1 LSQPSSVLIVDDDEN
16 VLKSIEVILKSSG
29 INNIL
34 CCNNSTEVMDILE
47 KQDVDVVLLDLA
59 MPLLTGEELLCQIRK
74 DYPEIPV
81 IIITGITEIEKAVE
95 CMKMGAVDYMVKPV
109 ERNRLI
115 SSVSRGIELKELK
128 RENRRLRDKFFSDE
142 VQNPEAFYEIITC
155 SSKMQKI
162 FQYAETIAKSTRH
175 VLITGETGAGKE
187 LIARSIHHLSG
198 RRGSLITVNIAGL
211 DDNLFS
217 DTLFG
222 HKKGAY
228 TGADSVRKGVVE
240 EASGG
245 SLFLDEIG
253 DLNPSSQ
260 IKLLRLLENRE
271 FLSLGSDIPKK
282 ANIRVIMASNKD
294 LFKMVKTNQFRKDL
308 YYRISTY
315 EINVPPL
322 RERKEDIELL
332 VNHFIRKASAELD
345 IKEPAYPPELITQLE
360 VYHFPGNIRELESM
374 IYDAINLSKRGM
386 ISLDTIK
393 EKIGREISHISEE
406 EKTCII
412 RFSDKLPTLKQVT
425 ELLIEEA
432 LKRTRGNQSAAA
444 RLLGVSQQALSKRL
458 NSLRKT
464 HT

>member
-1 LSQPSSVLIVDDDEN
+1 MAA
-16 VLKSIEVILKSSG
+16 
-29 INNIL
+29 
-34 CCNNSTEVMDILE
+34 C
-47 KQDVDVVLLDLA
+47 
-59 MPLLTGEELLCQIRK
+59 
-74 DYPEIPV
+74 
-81 IIITGITEIEKAVE
+81 
-95 CMKMGAVDYMVKPV
+95 
-109 ERNRLI
+109 
-115 SSVSRGIELKELK
+115 
-128 RENRRLRDKFFSDE
+128 FW
-142 VQNPEAFYEIITC
+142 
-155 SSKMQKI
+155 
-162 FQYAETIAKSTRH
+162 
-175 VLITGETGAGKE
+175 
-187 LIARSIHHLSG
+187 
-198 RRGSLITVNIAGL
+198 
-211 DDNLFS
+211 
-217 DTLFG
+217 
-222 HKKGAY
+222 
-228 TGADSVRKGVVE
+228 
-240 EASGG
+240 
-245 SLFLDEIG
+245 IG

-360 VYHFPGNIRELESM
+360 AYHFPGNIRELESM